1 MESFSEAEGVVV
13 AELGDKIAAND
24 EAPAKTFGLE
34 VSVSEVE
41 AVGLEDSTGI
51 ILDEAGAVSLVDSST
66 VEGFGES
73 VADVEA
79 FVDSSLDAGAA
90 DDDVVEALA
99 FFVSV
104 ASVEDSSVGVE
115 LVSSVGVGDGVELVV
130 SCSVSN
136 S

>member
-104 ASVEDSSVGVE
+104 ASVEDSSVGV
-115 LVSSVGVGDGVELVV
+115 GDGVELVV